1 MDTRERNAEAEAREL
16 TYSFLSHLFLEE
28 VSEDFLARL
37 AEEPPSLEGE
47 LGRYAAGL
55 AGADLAAA
63 RTEAA
68 AEFAA
73 LLLNMSADPVFP
85 YESVYTSAERL
96 LMQRSRDEVLAAYR
110 AQGFERSGDL
120 NVPEDHAG
128 IELAFMARLCRKE
141 ADALAAGDEVGAE
154 AARETQRVFL
164 RDHVLAWFPQLCAD
178 LEKRAKRGLYRGLAE
193 TVRQFLAFER
203 EEPGVG

>member
-55 AGADLAAA
+55 AGVDLAAA

-85 YESVYTSAERL
+85 YESVYTFKSP
-96 LMQRSRDEVLAAYR
+96 
-110 AQGFERSGDL
+110 ERS
-120 NVPEDHAG
+120 NP
-128 IELAFMARLCRKE
+128 
-141 ADALAAGDEVGAE
+141 
-154 AARETQRVFL
+154 
-164 RDHVLAWFPQLCAD
+164 
-178 LEKRAKRGLYRGLAE
+178 
-193 TVRQFLAFER
+193 
-203 EEPGVG
+203 